1 MATKT
6 VRLYVLTTLL
16 TPGDGIK
23 HAVCVTDGDFSSNP
37 DWMLLGKHEVEYKE
51 PTSAELASHVI
62 DALNRKKTALLGKNA
77 KEVMEIEDKIQTW
90 LALPNEVPHDPA

>member
-16 TPGDGIK
+16 TPGNGIK
-23 HAVCVTDGDFSSNP
+23 HAVCVTDGDFSGNP

-51 PTSAELASHVI
+51 PTSADIASYVL
-62 DALNRKKTALLGKNA
+62 DALRRKKLSLLGKNA
-77 KEVMEIEDKIQTW
+77 KEVMELEDKIQTW